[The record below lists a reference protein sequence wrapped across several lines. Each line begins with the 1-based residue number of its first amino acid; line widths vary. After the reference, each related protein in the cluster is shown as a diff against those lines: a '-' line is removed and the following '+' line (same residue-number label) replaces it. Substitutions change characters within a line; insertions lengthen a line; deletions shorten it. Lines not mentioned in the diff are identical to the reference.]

1 MKAARAYLWFCL
13 AASVVFGGAYLIAP
27 ETVFRQM
34 GIREETPAGLTDL
47 RATYAGFV
55 RLIIYSTAIVVIA
68 LILMAIFL
76 L

>member
-1 MKAARAYLWFCL
+1 MSDDSMLKAH
-13 AASVVFGGAYLIAP
+13 
-27 ETVFRQM
+27 
-34 GIREETPAGLTDL
+34 